1 MKFHENWQRA
11 QNVCKGTPFFWRK
24 RIGRARKR
32 PHKLPSGNGGK
43 DDGAPNIYHKEDS
56 LTALAA
62 PHLKSESFWSLIQYI
77 CNLQVNLFQKLS
89 FFNQS
94 TQNITR
100 ACSLISRKIQV
111 YNMLCTNIALNVK
124 TKTNNNFCTQHV
136 VNLYFWGNS
145 MNNLLSYCELTD
157 TRMRAS
163 ERDLSVT
170 SHELRK

>member
-1 MKFHENWQRA
+1 MKFRENWPRA

-77 CNLQVNLFQKLS
+77 CNLQVNLFQLVHWFPGKYKFTTCCVQILLWMSKTHTHTQLLYTICCELVFWGEFNEQFLVILWVNWWKNKS
-89 FFNQS
+89 FWQRFTCKKNP
-94 TQNITR
+94 T
-100 ACSLISRKIQV
+100 
-111 YNMLCTNIALNVK
+111 LCTSFLW
-124 TKTNNNFCTQHV
+124 TT
-136 VNLYFWGNS
+136 
-145 MNNLLSYCELTD
+145 
-157 TRMRAS
+157 
-163 ERDLSVT
+163 
-170 SHELRK
+170 

>member
-1 MKFHENWQRA
+1 MKLRENWPRV

-89 FFNQS
+89 FLNQS
-94 TQNITR
+94 
-100 ACSLISRKIQV
+100 A
-111 YNMLCTNIALNVK
+111 
-124 TKTNNNFCTQHV
+124 
-136 VNLYFWGNS
+136 
-145 MNNLLSYCELTD
+145 YCGLTD
-157 TRMRAS
+157 ARMRAS
-163 ERDLSVT
+163 EKDLPVLKHLMFIICIIIKRSNT
-170 SHELRK
+170 GYLLQSLLKHEI